1 MKVTQRFNVVRAK
14 NIGQNPD
21 GSNKTMWLQVGMITE
36 FENGNKILEMNDKDQ
51 TYQIFP
57 VRQQNQ
63 QQNQQQPQQNQQP
76 PQQQPPQE
84 PPQQDQIN
92 VQNIPF

>member
-63 QQNQQQPQQNQQP
+63 QQQSQQP
-76 PQQQPPQE
+76 PQQQPEE

-92 VQNIPF
+92 AIPF

>member
-14 NIGQNPD
+14 NIGQNPE
-21 GSNKTMWLQVGMITE
+21 NKTMWLQVGMITE

-63 QQNQQQPQQNQQP
+63 QQQNQQQ
-76 PQQQPPQE
+76 QQQPEE

-92 VQNIPF
+92 AIPF

>member
-14 NIGQNPD
+14 NIGQNPN
-21 GSNKTMWLQVGMITE
+21 GTNKTMWLQVGMITE

-63 QQNQQQPQQNQQP
+63 KQQNQQQQQQQP
-76 PQQQPPQE
+76 PQQSQQPEE

-92 VQNIPF
+92 SIPF